1 MTKIHFIGIGGIGM
15 SGLSSM
21 YLAQGYKVTGS
32 DRGADRPENKCIL
45 DPLKKQGIRIYPQ
58 DGSFYAAEKSDI
70 VVYSSAIES
79 DNPDFAVLPDSV
91 QKMHR
96 SEALQKIILES
107 SFKNTIA
114 VSGSCGKSSV
124 TAYMAE
130 TLLNCGIDVDC
141 LNGAIVKRF
150 QSDDN
155 VGNFR
160 KGNGDVFVF
169 EADESDK
176 SLLCY
181 TPDYAVVLN
190 MGTDHYSSEE
200 LAEVFG
206 TFVNNAGKGAV
217 VARSVYNEILPF
229 LEFPQKV
236 TVFEDGDQQN
246 GLYLSKYEV
255 CDVNISANVEK
266 PSILGDESILK
277 AYGLFHDQSIM
288 SRELQVQFN
297 GIYDL
302 TMPVW
307 GRHNA
312 LNALAIFG
320 MLRLLDFKVD
330 EILSGLS
337 DFHGVFRRFDFAGI
351 SPEGAYI
358 FDDYAHNPEKLI
370 SCLRSARE
378 RTSNNIYVVFQPHGY
393 GPLGF
398 MRDELGKQ
406 LHKNLKSN
414 EFFLMTEP
422 FYAGGTT
429 SFKPTAREVISDWHG
444 KYQKPEHFIY
454 APDRRFITDFLHKHL
469 QVGDVV
475 LICGARD
482 NSLAQ
487 YASELAQA
495 SKSL

>member
-21 YLAQGYKVTGS
+21 YLANGYEVSGS
-32 DRGADRPENKCIL
+32 DRGADRPENQCIL
-45 DPLKKQGIRIYPQ
+45 EPLKKQGIRIYPQ

-70 VVYSSAIES
+70 VVYSSAIEN

-96 SEALQKIILES
+96 SEALQKIVLES

-124 TAYMAE
+124 TAYLSE
-130 TLLNCGIDVDC
+130 TLFNCGIDVDC
-141 LNGAIVKRF
+141 LNGAIIKRF
-150 QSDDN
+150 QSENN

-160 KGNGDVFVF
+160 KGNGEIFVF

-176 SLLCY
+176 SLLRY

-190 MGTDHYSSEE
+190 MGTDHYSREE

-229 LEFPQKV
+229 LDFPQKV
-236 TVFEDGDQQN
+236 AVFEDGDLQS
-246 GLYLSKYEV
+246 GLFLSSYEV
-255 CDVNISANVEK
+255 CDVAVAGKKNTASK
-266 PSILGDESILK
+266 LGDEAVLK
-277 AYGLFHDQSIM
+277 AYGLFHDQSII
-288 SRELQVQFN
+288 SRELHVQFN

-320 MLRLLDFKVD
+320 TLQLLNFKVD
-330 EILSGLS
+330 EILAGLS
-337 DFHGVFRRFDFAGI
+337 YFSGVFRRFDFAGI
-351 SPEGAYI
+351 TAKGAYV

-370 SCLRSARE
+370 SCLTSARE
-378 RTSNNIYVVFQPHGY
+378 RTSNNIYMVFQPHGY

-398 MRDELGKQ
+398 MRDELGIQ
-406 LHKNLKSN
+406 LAQALKDN
-414 EFFLMTEP
+414 EYFIMTEP

-429 SFKPTAREVISDWHG
+429 SFKPSSAEVVAKWHETL
-444 KYQKPEHFIY
+444 KKSEHFIY
-454 APDRRFITDFLHKHL
+454 APDRKYITEFLHRKL
-469 QVGDVV
+469 SVGDVV

-487 YASELAQA
+487 YAAELTEV
-495 SKSL
+495 